1 MAYTDVD
8 SFKSFGT
15 SFQNCVLQGALVDRD
30 FFEKSFEIL
39 KGEYFSSEAHQT
51 VWLEIIKLFNK
62 YGAAPTY
69 DTLKTEISQY
79 PEGELKE
86 ATINVLL
93 DIEKKV
99 NRQEIEYAKDKSL
112 EFCKNQSMKGAILQ
126 SVELLKEGKFEEI
139 QKTIEDSLKISTE
152 QDMGHDYFDSFKS
165 RQQVHSRI
173 CIPTGFPLL
182 DANEV
187 LDGGLANGELGVVMA
202 PTGGGKSFFL
212 VNLGFGALAAG
223 KNVIHYTFELSE
235 THVGNRYDS
244 RITGIPTKELRKR
257 MSEAEDGLST
267 FNGGQLFIKEYP
279 PKVAT
284 INTIKFHM
292 GRLLSSGFNPDL
304 IIIDYGDL
312 MRSRRGY
319 DQKRFELESIFED
332 LRALS
337 MEMKMPVWTA
347 TQSNREGFNDD
358 VITIDKVGEAINKA
372 MVVDFF
378 GTFSQRKFHI
388 GKNRMGQANVNYNID
403 MDPARSFIDL
413 NNTAPSISGG
423 ISIGDKVNNMLN
435 GDDKMQSFYRT
446 FKDDVEVS

>member
-1 MAYTDVD
+1 MTQTDVD
-8 SFKSFGT
+8 SFKSFGPN
-15 SFQNCVLQGALVDRD
+15 FQNCVLQAALIDRD
-30 FFEKSFEIL
+30 FFEKIFETL
-39 KGEYFSSEAHQT
+39 KEEYFTSEAHKSI
-51 VWLEIIKLFNK
+51 WLEIRKLFNK
-62 YGAAPTY
+62 YNAAPTY
-69 DTLKTEISQY
+69 DTLKSEISQY

-86 ATINVLL
+86 SAINVLL
-93 DIEKKV
+93 DIETKV

-112 EFCKNQSMKGAILQ
+112 EFCKNQSMKAAILK
-126 SVELLKEGKFEEI
+126 SVELLQEGKFEEI

-152 QDMGHDYFDSFKS
+152 QDMGHDYFESFKT
-165 RQQVHSRI
+165 RQEIHSRI
-173 CIPTGFPLL
+173 TVPTGFPLL

-187 LDGGLANGELGVVMA
+187 LDGGLAHGELGAVMA

-244 RITGIPTKELRKR
+244 RITGVPTKELRTR
-257 MSEAEDGLST
+257 MVEAENKLAR
-267 FNGGQLFIKEYP
+267 FMGGQLFIKEYP

-292 GRLLSSGFNPDL
+292 GRLLSNGFDPDL

-332 LRALS
+332 LRALA
-337 MEMKMPVWTA
+337 MEMKLPIWTA

-378 GTFSQRKFHI
+378 GTFSQHKFHI

-403 MDPARSFIDL
+403 MEPARAFIDL
-413 NNTAPSISGG
+413 NEGTTSG
-423 ISIGDKVNNMLN
+423 ISISEKVNNMLSDN
-435 GDDKMQSFYRT
+435 DSMKSFYRT
-446 FKDDVEVS
+446 FKEEV

>member
-1 MAYTDVD
+1 MTHTDVD
-8 SFKSFGT
+8 SFKSFGPN
-15 SFQNCVLQGALVDRD
+15 FQNCVLQAALIDRD
-30 FFEKSFEIL
+30 FFEKIFETL
-39 KGEYFSSEAHQT
+39 KEEYFTSEAHKSI
-51 VWLEIIKLFNK
+51 WLEIRKLFNK
-62 YGAAPTY
+62 YNAAPTY
-69 DTLKTEISQY
+69 DTLKSEISQY

-86 ATINVLL
+86 SAINVLL
-93 DIEKKV
+93 DIETKV

-112 EFCKNQSMKGAILQ
+112 EFCKNQSMKAAILK
-126 SVELLKEGKFEEI
+126 SVELLQEGKFEEI

-152 QDMGHDYFDSFKS
+152 QDMGHDYFESFKT
-165 RQQVHSRI
+165 RQEIHSRI
-173 CIPTGFPLL
+173 TVPTGFPLL

-187 LDGGLANGELGVVMA
+187 LDGGLANGELGAVMA

-244 RITGIPTKELRKR
+244 RITGVPTKELRGR
-257 MSEAEDGLST
+257 MVEAENKLAR
-267 FNGGQLFIKEYP
+267 FMGGQLFIKEYP

-292 GRLLSSGFNPDL
+292 GRLLSNGFEPDL

-332 LRALS
+332 LRALA
-337 MEMKMPVWTA
+337 MEMKLPIWTA

-378 GTFSQRKFHI
+378 GTFSQHKFHI

-403 MDPARSFIDL
+403 MEPSRAFIDL
-413 NNTAPSISGG
+413 NEGTTSG
-423 ISIGDKVNNMLN
+423 ISISEKVNNMLSDN
-435 GDDKMQSFYRT
+435 DSMKSFYRT
-446 FKDDVEVS
+446 FKEEV

>member
-1 MAYTDVD
+1 MSYTDVD
-8 SFKSFGT
+8 SFKSFGIN
-15 SFQNCVLQGALVDRD
+15 FQNCVLQAALIDRE
-30 FFEKSFEIL
+30 FFEKSFEVL
-39 KGEYFSSEAHQT
+39 KEEYFASEAHKT
-51 VWLEIIKLFNK
+51 VWLEIRKLFNK
-62 YGAAPTY
+62 YNAPPTY

-79 PEGELKE
+79 PDGELKE
-86 ATINVLL
+86 STINVLL
-93 DIEKKV
+93 DIETKV

-126 SVELLKEGKFEEI
+126 SVDLLKEGKFEEI

-152 QDMGHDYFDSFKS
+152 QDMGHDYFDSFMS
-165 RQQVHSRI
+165 RQQVHARA

-182 DANEV
+182 DQNNV

-212 VNLGFGALAAG
+212 VNLGYGALAAG
-223 KNVIHYTFELSE
+223 KNVIHYSFELSE

-244 RITGIPTKELRKR
+244 RITGIPTKELRGR
-257 MSEAEDGLST
+257 MVEAENELTRFD
-267 FNGGQLFIKEYP
+267 GGQLFIKEYP

-292 GRLLSSGFNPDL
+292 GRLLSSGFSPDL

-312 MRSRRGY
+312 MKSRRGY

-332 LRALS
+332 LRALA
-337 MEMKMPVWTA
+337 MEMKLPIWTA
-347 TQSNREGFNDD
+347 TQSNRDGFNDD

-388 GKNRMGQANVNYNID
+388 GKNRMGQANVNFNIN

-413 NNTAPSISGG
+413 NEDMPTTGG
-423 ISIGDKVNNMLN
+423 LSIGDKVNGMLS
-435 GDDKMQSFYRT
+435 GGDKMRSLYRT
-446 FKDDVEVS
+446 YKEE

>member
-1 MAYTDVD
+1 MTHTDVD
-8 SFKSFGT
+8 SFQSFGPN
-15 SFQNCVLQGALVDRD
+15 FQNCVLQAALIDRD
-30 FFEKSFEIL
+30 FFEKIFETL
-39 KGEYFSSEAHQT
+39 KEEYFTSEAHKSI
-51 VWLEIIKLFNK
+51 WLEIRKLFNK
-62 YGAAPTY
+62 YNAPPTY
-69 DTLKTEISQY
+69 DTLKSEISQY

-86 ATINVLL
+86 SAINVLL
-93 DIEKKV
+93 DVETKV
-99 NRQEIEYAKDKSL
+99 NRQEIEYAKDKSI
-112 EFCKNQSMKGAILQ
+112 EFCKNQSMKAAILK
-126 SVELLKEGKFEEI
+126 SVELLQEGKFEEI

-165 RQQVHSRI
+165 RQQVDSRI
-173 CIPTGFPLL
+173 TVPTGFPLL

-187 LDGGLANGELGVVMA
+187 LDGGLANGELGAVMA

-244 RITGIPTKELRKR
+244 RITGVPTKELRSR
-257 MSEAEDGLST
+257 MVEAENKLAR
-267 FNGGQLFIKEYP
+267 FMGGQLFIKEYP

-292 GRLLSSGFNPDL
+292 GRLLSNGFNPDL

-332 LRALS
+332 LRALA
-337 MEMKMPVWTA
+337 MEMKLPIWTA

-358 VITIDKVGEAINKA
+358 IITIDKVGEAITKA

-388 GKNRMGQANVNYNID
+388 GKNRMGQANINFNID
-403 MDPARSFIDL
+403 MDPARAFIDL
-413 NNTAPSISGG
+413 NENVTGG
-423 ISIGDKVNNMLN
+423 ITIGEKVNNMLGGN
-435 GDDKMQSFYRT
+435 DSMKSFYRS
-446 FKDDVEVS
+446 FKDGVEK

>member
-1 MAYTDVD
+1 MSYTDVD
-8 SFKSFGT
+8 SFKSFGAN
-15 SFQNCVLQGALVDRD
+15 FQNCVLQAALIDRD
-30 FFEKSFEIL
+30 FFEKSFEVL
-39 KGEYFSSEAHQT
+39 KEEYFTSEAHKT
-51 VWLEIIKLFNK
+51 VWLEIRKLFNK
-62 YGAAPTY
+62 YNAPPTY

-86 ATINVLL
+86 STINVLL
-93 DIEKKV
+93 DIETKV
-99 NRQEIEYAKDKSL
+99 NRQEIEYAIDKSL

-152 QDMGHDYFDSFKS
+152 QDLGADYFDSFKS
-165 RQQVHSRI
+165 RQQVHARA

-182 DANEV
+182 DQNNV
-187 LDGGLANGELGVVMA
+187 LDGGLAHGELGVVMA

-212 VNLGFGALAAG
+212 VNLGYGALAAG
-223 KNVIHYTFELSE
+223 KNVIHYSFELSE

-244 RITGIPTKELRKR
+244 RITGIPTKELRSR
-257 MSEAEDGLST
+257 MTEAENELT
-267 FNGGQLFIKEYP
+267 RFNGGQLFIKEYP

-292 GRLLSSGFNPDL
+292 GRLLSNGFEPDL

-312 MRSRRGY
+312 MKSRRGY

-337 MEMKMPVWTA
+337 MEMKLPIWTA
-347 TQSNREGFNDD
+347 TQSNRDGFNDD
-358 VITIDKVGEAINKA
+358 IITIDKVGEAINKA

-388 GKNRMGQANVNYNID
+388 GKNRMGEANVNFNIN
-403 MDPARSFIDL
+403 MDPARAFIDL
-413 NNTAPSISGG
+413 NEDMPTTGG
-423 ISIGDKVNNMLN
+423 LSIGDKVNGMLN
-435 GDDKMQSFYRT
+435 GGDKMQSLYRT
-446 FKDDVEVS
+446 FKEG

>member
-8 SFKSFGT
+8 SFKSFGAN
-15 SFQNCVLQGALVDRD
+15 FQNCVLQAALIDRD

-39 KGEYFSSEAHQT
+39 KEEYFTSDSHKT
-51 VWLEIIKLFNK
+51 VWLEIRKLFNK
-62 YGAAPTY
+62 YNAPPTY
-69 DTLKTEISQY
+69 ETLKTEISQY

-86 ATINVLL
+86 STINVLL
-93 DIEKKV
+93 DIETKV

-152 QDMGHDYFDSFKS
+152 QNMGHDYFDSFKS
-165 RQQVHSRI
+165 RQQVHSRVTV
-173 CIPTGFPLL
+173 PTGFPLL

-187 LDGGLANGELGVVMA
+187 LDGGLGNGELGVVMA

-212 VNLGFGALAAG
+212 VNLGYGALAAG
-223 KNVIHYTFELSE
+223 KNVVHYTFELSE
-235 THVGNRYDS
+235 NHVGNRYDS
-244 RITGIPTKELRKR
+244 RITGIPTKELRSR
-257 MSEAEDGLST
+257 MVEAEAQLVRFD
-267 FNGGQLFIKEYP
+267 GGQLFIKEDP

-292 GRLLSSGFNPDL
+292 GRLLSNGFSPDL

-337 MEMKMPVWTA
+337 MEMKVPIWTA

-403 MDPARSFIDL
+403 MEPARAFIDL
-413 NNTAPSISGG
+413 NENMPSG
-423 ISIGDKVNNMLN
+423 ISIGDKVNNLLN
-435 GDDKMQSFYRT
+435 GGDKMRSLYRD
-446 FKDDVEVS
+446 FKEEV

>member
-8 SFKSFGT
+8 SFKSFGAN
-15 SFQNCVLQGALVDRD
+15 FQNCVLQAALIDRD

-39 KGEYFSSEAHQT
+39 KEEYFTSDSHKT
-51 VWLEIIKLFNK
+51 VWLEIRKLFNK
-62 YGAAPTY
+62 YNAPPTY
-69 DTLKTEISQY
+69 ETLKTEISQY

-86 ATINVLL
+86 STINVLL
-93 DIEKKV
+93 DIETKV

-152 QDMGHDYFDSFKS
+152 QNMGHDYFDSFKS
-165 RQQVHSRI
+165 RQQVHSRVTV
-173 CIPTGFPLL
+173 PTGFPLL

-187 LDGGLANGELGVVMA
+187 LDGGLGNGELGVVMA

-212 VNLGFGALAAG
+212 VNLGYGALAAG
-223 KNVIHYTFELSE
+223 KNVVHYTFELSE
-235 THVGNRYDS
+235 NHVGNRYDS
-244 RITGIPTKELRKR
+244 RITGIPTKELRSR
-257 MSEAEDGLST
+257 MVEAEAQLVRFD
-267 FNGGQLFIKEYP
+267 GGQLFIKEYP

-284 INTIKFHM
+284 INTIKFHI
-292 GRLLSSGFNPDL
+292 GRLLSNGFSPDL

-337 MEMKMPVWTA
+337 MEMKVPIWTA

-403 MDPARSFIDL
+403 MEPARAFIDL
-413 NNTAPSISGG
+413 NENVPSG
-423 ISIGDKVNNMLN
+423 ISIGDKVNNLLN
-435 GDDKMQSFYRT
+435 GGDKMRSLYRD
-446 FKDDVEVS
+446 FKEEV

>member
-1 MAYTDVD
+1 
-8 SFKSFGT
+8 
-15 SFQNCVLQGALVDRD
+15 
-30 FFEKSFEIL
+30 
-39 KGEYFSSEAHQT
+39 
-51 VWLEIIKLFNK
+51 
-62 YGAAPTY
+62 
-69 DTLKTEISQY
+69 
-79 PEGELKE
+79 
-86 ATINVLL
+86 
-93 DIEKKV
+93 
-99 NRQEIEYAKDKSL
+99 
-112 EFCKNQSMKGAILQ
+112 MKGAILQ
-126 SVELLKEGKFEEI
+126 SVELLKEGRFEEI

-152 QDMGHDYFDSFKS
+152 QDLGADYFDSFKS
-165 RQQVHSRI
+165 RQQVHARA

-212 VNLGFGALAAG
+212 VNLGYGALAAG
-223 KNVIHYTFELSE
+223 KNVIHYSFELSE

-244 RITGIPTKELRKR
+244 RITGIPTKELRNR
-257 MSEAEDGLST
+257 MVEAEAQLVR
-267 FNGGQLFIKEYP
+267 FNGGQLYIKEYP

-292 GRLLSSGFNPDL
+292 GRLLSNGFDPDL

-312 MRSRRGY
+312 MKSRRGY

-337 MEMKMPVWTA
+337 MEMKLPIWTA

-403 MDPARSFIDL
+403 MDPARAFIDL
-413 NNTAPSISGG
+413 NDDQSTGFSV
-423 ISIGDKVNNMLN
+423 GDKVNNMLS
-435 GDDKMQSFYRT
+435 GGDKMRSFYH
-446 FKDDVEVS
+446 DVKEEA

>member
-1 MAYTDVD
+1 MTQTDVD
-8 SFKSFGT
+8 SFRSFGPN
-15 SFQNCVLQGALVDRD
+15 FQNCVLQAALIDRD
-30 FFEKSFEIL
+30 FFEKIFETL
-39 KGEYFSSEAHQT
+39 KEEYFTSEAHKSI
-51 VWLEIIKLFNK
+51 WLEIRKLFNK
-62 YGAAPTY
+62 YNAAPTY
-69 DTLKTEISQY
+69 DTLKSEISQY

-86 ATINVLL
+86 SAINVLL
-93 DIEKKV
+93 DIETKV

-112 EFCKNQSMKGAILQ
+112 EFCKNQSMKAAILK
-126 SVELLKEGKFEEI
+126 SVELLQEGKFEEI

-152 QDMGHDYFDSFKS
+152 QDMGHDYFESFKT
-165 RQQVHSRI
+165 RQEIHSRVTV
-173 CIPTGFPLL
+173 PTGFPLL

-187 LDGGLANGELGVVMA
+187 LDGGLANGELGAVMA

-244 RITGIPTKELRKR
+244 RITGVPTKELRTR
-257 MSEAEDGLST
+257 MVEAENKLAR
-267 FNGGQLFIKEYP
+267 FMGGQLFIKEYP

-292 GRLLSSGFNPDL
+292 GRLLSNGFDPDL

-332 LRALS
+332 LRALA
-337 MEMKMPVWTA
+337 MEMKLPIWTA

-378 GTFSQRKFHI
+378 GTFSQHKFHI

-403 MDPARSFIDL
+403 MEPSRAFIDL
-413 NNTAPSISGG
+413 
-423 ISIGDKVNNMLN
+423 KRR
-435 GDDKMQSFYRT
+435 YY
-446 FKDDVEVS
+446 

>member
-15 SFQNCVLQGALVDRD
+15 NFQNCVLQAALIDRE

-39 KGEYFSSEAHQT
+39 KEEYFTSEAHKAL
-51 VWLEIIKLFNK
+51 WLEIRKLFNK
-62 YGAAPTY
+62 YNGPPSY
-69 DTLKTEISQY
+69 DILKTEISQY

-86 ATINVLL
+86 STINVLL
-93 DIEKKV
+93 DIETKV

-165 RQQVHSRI
+165 RQQVHARA

-182 DANEV
+182 DATEV

-212 VNLGFGALAAG
+212 VNLGYGALAAG

-244 RITGIPTKELRKR
+244 RITGIPTK
-257 MSEAEDGLST
+257 
-267 FNGGQLFIKEYP
+267 NY
-279 PKVAT
+279 VV
-284 INTIKFHM
+284 
-292 GRLLSSGFNPDL
+292 
-304 IIIDYGDL
+304 
-312 MRSRRGY
+312 
-319 DQKRFELESIFED
+319 
-332 LRALS
+332 
-337 MEMKMPVWTA
+337 VW
-347 TQSNREGFNDD
+347 
-358 VITIDKVGEAINKA
+358 
-372 MVVDFF
+372 
-378 GTFSQRKFHI
+378 
-388 GKNRMGQANVNYNID
+388 
-403 MDPARSFIDL
+403 
-413 NNTAPSISGG
+413 
-423 ISIGDKVNNMLN
+423 
-435 GDDKMQSFYRT
+435 
-446 FKDDVEVS
+446 

>member
-1 MAYTDVD
+1 MTQTDVD
-8 SFKSFGT
+8 SFRSFGPN
-15 SFQNCVLQGALVDRD
+15 FQNCVLQAALIDRD
-30 FFEKSFEIL
+30 FFEKIFETL
-39 KGEYFSSEAHQT
+39 KEEYFTSEAHKSI
-51 VWLEIIKLFNK
+51 WLEIRKLFNK
-62 YGAAPTY
+62 YNAAPTY
-69 DTLKTEISQY
+69 DTLKSEISQY

-86 ATINVLL
+86 SAINVLL
-93 DIEKKV
+93 DIETKV

-112 EFCKNQSMKGAILQ
+112 EFCKNQSMKAAILK
-126 SVELLKEGKFEEI
+126 SVELLQEGKFEEI

-152 QDMGHDYFDSFKS
+152 QDMGHDYFESFKT
-165 RQQVHSRI
+165 RQEIHSRI
-173 CIPTGFPLL
+173 TVPTGFPLL

-187 LDGGLANGELGVVMA
+187 LDGGLAHGELGAVMA

-244 RITGIPTKELRKR
+244 RITGVPTKELRTR
-257 MSEAEDGLST
+257 MVEAENKLAR
-267 FNGGQLFIKEYP
+267 FMGGQLFIKEYP

-292 GRLLSSGFNPDL
+292 GRLLSNGFDPDL

-332 LRALS
+332 LRALA
-337 MEMKMPVWTA
+337 MEMKLPIWTA

-378 GTFSQRKFHI
+378 GTFSQHKFHI

-403 MDPARSFIDL
+403 MEPARAFIDL
-413 NNTAPSISGG
+413 NEGTTSGF
-423 ISIGDKVNNMLN
+423 SIGEKVNNMLSDN
-435 GDDKMQSFYRT
+435 NSMKSFYRT
-446 FKDDVEVS
+446 FKEEV

>member
-1 MAYTDVD
+1 MAHTDVD
-8 SFKSFGT
+8 SFQSFGPN
-15 SFQNCVLQGALVDRD
+15 FQNCVLQAALIDRE
-30 FFEKSFEIL
+30 FFEKIFETL
-39 KGEYFSSEAHQT
+39 KEEYFTSEAHKSI
-51 VWLEIIKLFNK
+51 WLEIRKLFNK
-62 YGAAPTY
+62 YNAPPTY
-69 DTLKTEISQY
+69 DTLKSEISQY

-86 ATINVLL
+86 SAINVLL
-93 DIEKKV
+93 DIETKV

-112 EFCKNQSMKGAILQ
+112 EFCKNQSMKAAILK
-126 SVELLKEGKFEEI
+126 SVELLQEGKFEEI

-165 RQQVHSRI
+165 RQEIHSRVTV
-173 CIPTGFPLL
+173 PTGFPLL

-187 LDGGLANGELGVVMA
+187 LDGGLAHGELGAVMA

-223 KNVIHYTFELSE
+223 KNVVHYTFELSE

-244 RITGIPTKELRKR
+244 RITGVPTKELRSR
-257 MSEAEDGLST
+257 MVEAENKLAR
-267 FNGGQLFIKEYP
+267 FMGGQLFIKEYP

-292 GRLLSSGFNPDL
+292 GRLLSNGFDPDL

-332 LRALS
+332 LRALA
-337 MEMKMPVWTA
+337 MEMKLPIWTA

-403 MDPARSFIDL
+403 MEPSRAFIDL
-413 NNTAPSISGG
+413 NEGVPATG
-423 ISIGDKVNNMLN
+423 ISVSDRVSNMLN
-435 GDDKMQSFYRT
+435 SGDKMRSLYRT
-446 FKDDVEVS
+446 FKEEV

>member
-1 MAYTDVD
+1 
-8 SFKSFGT
+8 
-15 SFQNCVLQGALVDRD
+15 
-30 FFEKSFEIL
+30 
-39 KGEYFSSEAHQT
+39 
-51 VWLEIIKLFNK
+51 
-62 YGAAPTY
+62 
-69 DTLKTEISQY
+69 
-79 PEGELKE
+79 
-86 ATINVLL
+86 
-93 DIEKKV
+93 
-99 NRQEIEYAKDKSL
+99 
-112 EFCKNQSMKGAILQ
+112 MKGAILQ

-165 RQQVHSRI
+165 RQQVHARA

-212 VNLGFGALAAG
+212 VNLGYGALAAG

-244 RITGIPTKELRKR
+244 RITGIPTKEIRGR
-257 MSEAEDGLST
+257 MVEGEAQLARFD
-267 FNGGQLFIKEYP
+267 GGQLFIKEYP

-284 INTIKFHM
+284 INTVKFHT
-292 GRLLSSGFNPDL
+292 GRLLSSGFEPDL

-312 MRSRRGY
+312 MKSRRGY

-337 MEMKMPVWTA
+337 MEMKLPIWTA

-388 GKNRMGQANVNYNID
+388 GKNRMGQANVNFNID
-403 MDPARSFIDL
+403 MDPARAFIDL
-413 NNTAPSISGG
+413 NDDQPSGFSV
-423 ISIGDKVNNMLN
+423 GDKVNNMLN
-435 GDDKMQSFYRT
+435 GGDKMKSLYRT
-446 FKDDVEVS
+446 FKEEA

>member
-1 MAYTDVD
+1 MSYTDVD

-15 SFQNCVLQGALVDRD
+15 NFQNCVLQAALIDRD
-30 FFEKSFEIL
+30 FFEKSFEVL
-39 KGEYFSSEAHQT
+39 KEEYFTSEAHKT
-51 VWLEIIKLFNK
+51 VWLEIRKLFNK
-62 YGAAPTY
+62 YNAPPTY

-86 ATINVLL
+86 STINVLL
-93 DIEKKV
+93 DIETKV
-99 NRQEIEYAKDKSL
+99 NRQEIEYAIDKSL

-152 QDMGHDYFDSFKS
+152 QDLGSDYFDSFKS
-165 RQQVHSRI
+165 RQQVHARA

-182 DANEV
+182 DQNNV
-187 LDGGLANGELGVVMA
+187 LDGGLAHGELGVVMA

-212 VNLGFGALAAG
+212 VNLGYGALAAG
-223 KNVIHYTFELSE
+223 KNVIHYSFELSE

-244 RITGIPTKELRKR
+244 RITGIPTKELRGR
-257 MSEAEDGLST
+257 MAEAENELT
-267 FNGGQLFIKEYP
+267 RFNGGQLFIKEYP

-292 GRLLSSGFNPDL
+292 GRLLSNGFSPDL

-312 MRSRRGY
+312 MKSRRGY

-337 MEMKMPVWTA
+337 MEMKLPIWTA
-347 TQSNREGFNDD
+347 TQSNRDGFNDD
-358 VITIDKVGEAINKA
+358 IITIDKVGEAINKA

-388 GKNRMGQANVNYNID
+388 GKNRMGEANVNFNIN
-403 MDPARSFIDL
+403 MDPARAFIDL
-413 NNTAPSISGG
+413 NEDMPTIGG
-423 ISIGDKVNNMLN
+423 LSIGDKVNGMLN
-435 GDDKMQSFYRT
+435 GGDKMRSLYRN
-446 FKDDVEVS
+446 FKEEV

>member
-1 MAYTDVD
+1 MSYTDVD

-15 SFQNCVLQGALVDRD
+15 NFQNCVLQAALIDRD
-30 FFEKSFEIL
+30 FFEKSFEVL
-39 KGEYFSSEAHQT
+39 KEEYFTSEAHKT
-51 VWLEIIKLFNK
+51 VWLEIRKLFNK
-62 YGAAPTY
+62 YSAPPTY

-86 ATINVLL
+86 STINVLL
-93 DIEKKV
+93 DIETKV

-112 EFCKNQSMKGAILQ
+112 EFCRNQSMKGAILQ
-126 SVELLKEGKFEEI
+126 SVDLLKEGKFEEI
-139 QKTIEDSLKISTE
+139 QKTIEDSLRISTE

-165 RQQVHSRI
+165 RQQVHTRS

-182 DANEV
+182 DQSSV
-187 LDGGLANGELGVVMA
+187 LDGGLAHGELGVVMA
-202 PTGGGKSFFL
+202 PTGGGKSFML
-212 VNLGFGALAAG
+212 VNFGYGALAAG
-223 KNVIHYTFELSE
+223 KNVVHYTFELSE

-244 RITGIPTKELRKR
+244 RITSIPTKELRSR
-257 MSEAEDGLST
+257 MSEAEGQLAN

-292 GRLLSSGFNPDL
+292 GRLLSNGFSPDL

-312 MRSRRGY
+312 MKSRRGY

-337 MEMKMPVWTA
+337 MEMKLPIWTA
-347 TQSNREGFNDD
+347 TQSNRDGFNDD

-378 GTFSQRKFHI
+378 GTFSQRKFHV
-388 GKNRMGQANVNYNID
+388 GKNRMGQANINFNIE

-413 NNTAPSISGG
+413 NEDMPSTGG
-423 ISIGDKVNNMLN
+423 FSINEKVNNMLN
-435 GDDKMQSFYRT
+435 GGDKMRSLYRD
-446 FKDDVEVS
+446 FKEG

>member
-15 SFQNCVLQGALVDRD
+15 NFQNCVLQAALIDRE

-39 KGEYFSSEAHQT
+39 KEEYFTSDAHKAI
-51 VWLEIIKLFNK
+51 WLEIRKLFNK
-62 YGAAPTY
+62 YNGPPSY
-69 DTLKTEISQY
+69 ETLKTEISQY

-86 ATINVLL
+86 STINVLL
-93 DIEKKV
+93 DIETKV

-152 QDMGHDYFDSFKS
+152 QNMGHDYFDSFKS
-165 RQQVHSRI
+165 RQQVHSRVTV
-173 CIPTGFPLL
+173 PTGFPLL

-187 LDGGLANGELGVVMA
+187 LDGGLGNGELGVVMA

-212 VNLGFGALAAG
+212 VNLGYGALAAG

-235 THVGNRYDS
+235 NHVGNRYDS
-244 RITGIPTKELRKR
+244 RITGIPTKELRSR
-257 MSEAEDGLST
+257 MVEAEAQLVRFD
-267 FNGGQLFIKEYP
+267 GGQLFIKEYP

-292 GRLLSSGFNPDL
+292 GRLLSNGFSPDL

-337 MEMKMPVWTA
+337 MEMKVPIWTA

-403 MDPARSFIDL
+403 MEPARAFIDL
-413 NNTAPSISGG
+413 NENTPSG
-423 ISIGDKVNNMLN
+423 ISIGDKVNNLLN
-435 GDDKMQSFYRT
+435 GGDKMRSLYRD
-446 FKDDVEVS
+446 FKEEV

>member
-1 MAYTDVD
+1 MSYTDVD

-15 SFQNCVLQGALVDRD
+15 NFQNCVLQAALIDRD
-30 FFEKSFEIL
+30 FFEKSFEVL
-39 KGEYFSSEAHQT
+39 KEEYFTSEAHKT
-51 VWLEIIKLFNK
+51 VWLEIRKLFNK
-62 YGAAPTY
+62 YSAPPTY

-86 ATINVLL
+86 STINVLL
-93 DIEKKV
+93 DIETKV

-112 EFCKNQSMKGAILQ
+112 EFCRNQSMKGAILQ
-126 SVELLKEGKFEEI
+126 SVDLLKEGKFEEI

-165 RQQVHSRI
+165 RQQVHVRS

-182 DANEV
+182 DQSSV
-187 LDGGLANGELGVVMA
+187 LDGGLAHGELGVVMA
-202 PTGGGKSFFL
+202 PTGGGKSFML
-212 VNLGFGALAAG
+212 VNFGYGALAAG
-223 KNVIHYTFELSE
+223 KNVVHYTFELSE

-244 RITGIPTKELRKR
+244 RITSIPTKELRSR
-257 MSEAEDGLST
+257 MSEAEGQLAN

-292 GRLLSSGFNPDL
+292 GRLLSNGFSPDL

-312 MRSRRGY
+312 MKSRRGY

-337 MEMKMPVWTA
+337 MEMKLPIWTA
-347 TQSNREGFNDD
+347 TQSNRDGFNDD

-378 GTFSQRKFHI
+378 GTFSQRKFHV
-388 GKNRMGQANVNYNID
+388 GKNRMGQANINFNIE

-413 NNTAPSISGG
+413 NEDMPSTNGF
-423 ISIGDKVNNMLN
+423 SINEKINNMMNGGDKMRSL
-435 GDDKMQSFYRT
+435 YRD
-446 FKDDVEVS
+446 FKEG

>member
-1 MAYTDVD
+1 MKA
-8 SFKSFGT
+8 
-15 SFQNCVLQGALVDRD
+15 A
-30 FFEKSFEIL
+30 IL
-39 KGEYFSSEAHQT
+39 K
-51 VWLEIIKLFNK
+51 
-62 YGAAPTY
+62 
-69 DTLKTEISQY
+69 
-79 PEGELKE
+79 
-86 ATINVLL
+86 
-93 DIEKKV
+93 
-99 NRQEIEYAKDKSL
+99 
-112 EFCKNQSMKGAILQ
+112 
-126 SVELLKEGKFEEI
+126 SVELLQEGKFEEI

-165 RQQVHSRI
+165 RQQVDSRI
-173 CIPTGFPLL
+173 TVPTGFPLL

-187 LDGGLANGELGVVMA
+187 LDGGLANGELGAVMA

-244 RITGIPTKELRKR
+244 RITGVPTKELRSR
-257 MSEAEDGLST
+257 MVEAENKLAR
-267 FNGGQLFIKEYP
+267 FMGGQLFIKEYP

-292 GRLLSSGFNPDL
+292 GRLLSNGFNPDL

-337 MEMKMPVWTA
+337 MEMKLPIWTA

-358 VITIDKVGEAINKA
+358 IITIDKVGEAINKA

-403 MDPARSFIDL
+403 MDPARAFIDL
-413 NNTAPSISGG
+413 NENVTGG
-423 ISIGDKVNNMLN
+423 ITIGEKVNNMLTETDN
-435 GDDKMQSFYRT
+435 NSMKSFYRT
-446 FKDDVEVS
+446 FKEEV

>member
-1 MAYTDVD
+1 MAHTDVD
-8 SFKSFGT
+8 SFQSFG
-15 SFQNCVLQGALVDRD
+15 SNFQNCVLQAALIDRE
-30 FFEKSFEIL
+30 FFEKIFETL
-39 KGEYFSSEAHQT
+39 KEEYFTSEAHKSI
-51 VWLEIIKLFNK
+51 WLEIRKLFNK
-62 YGAAPTY
+62 YNAPPTY
-69 DTLKTEISQY
+69 DTLKSEISQY

-86 ATINVLL
+86 SAINVLL
-93 DIEKKV
+93 DVETKV
-99 NRQEIEYAKDKSL
+99 NRQEIEYAKDKSI
-112 EFCKNQSMKGAILQ
+112 EFCKNQSMKAAILK
-126 SVELLKEGKFEEI
+126 SVELLQEGKFEEI

-165 RQQVHSRI
+165 RQQADSRI
-173 CIPTGFPLL
+173 TVPTGFPLL

-187 LDGGLANGELGVVMA
+187 LGGGLANGELGAVMA

-244 RITGIPTKELRKR
+244 RITGVPTKELRNR
-257 MSEAEDGLST
+257 MVEAENKLMR
-267 FNGGQLFIKEYP
+267 FMGGQLFIKEYP

-292 GRLLSSGFNPDL
+292 GRLLSNGFDPDL

-332 LRALS
+332 LRALA
-337 MEMKMPVWTA
+337 MEMKLPIWTA

-358 VITIDKVGEAINKA
+358 IITIDKVGEAITKA

-388 GKNRMGQANVNYNID
+388 GKNRMGQANINFNID
-403 MDPARSFIDL
+403 MDPARAFIDL
-413 NNTAPSISGG
+413 NENVTGCIT
-423 ISIGDKVNNMLN
+423 IGEKVNNMLGGN
-435 GDDKMQSFYRT
+435 DSMKTFYRS
-446 FKDDVEVS
+446 FKDGVEK

>member
-15 SFQNCVLQGALVDRD
+15 NFQNCVLQAALIDRE
-30 FFEKSFEIL
+30 FFEKSFEVL
-39 KGEYFSSEAHQT
+39 KEEYFTSEAHKT
-51 VWLEIIKLFNK
+51 IWLEIRKLFNK
-62 YGAAPTY
+62 YNGPPSY
-69 DTLKTEISQY
+69 EILKTEIAQY

-86 ATINVLL
+86 STINVLL
-93 DIEKKV
+93 DIETKV

-126 SVELLKEGKFEEI
+126 SVELLKEGRFEEI

-152 QDMGHDYFDSFKS
+152 QDLGADYFDSF
-165 RQQVHSRI
+165 
-173 CIPTGFPLL
+173 
-182 DANEV
+182 
-187 LDGGLANGELGVVMA
+187 
-202 PTGGGKSFFL
+202 
-212 VNLGFGALAAG
+212 
-223 KNVIHYTFELSE
+223 VIHYSFELSE

-244 RITGIPTKELRKR
+244 RITGIPTKELRNR
-257 MSEAEDGLST
+257 MVEAEAQLVR
-267 FNGGQLFIKEYP
+267 FNGGQLYIKEYP

-292 GRLLSSGFNPDL
+292 GRLLSNGFDPDL

-312 MRSRRGY
+312 MKSRRGY

-337 MEMKMPVWTA
+337 MEMKLPIWTA

-403 MDPARSFIDL
+403 MDPARAFIDL
-413 NNTAPSISGG
+413 NDDQPAGFSV
-423 ISIGDKVNNMLN
+423 GDKVNNLLS
-435 GDDKMQSFYRT
+435 GGDKMRSFYR
-446 FKDDVEVS
+446 DVKEEA

>member
-1 MAYTDVD
+1 M
-8 SFKSFGT
+8 
-15 SFQNCVLQGALVDRD
+15 
-30 FFEKSFEIL
+30 
-39 KGEYFSSEAHQT
+39 
-51 VWLEIIKLFNK
+51 
-62 YGAAPTY
+62 
-69 DTLKTEISQY
+69 
-79 PEGELKE
+79 
-86 ATINVLL
+86 L
-93 DIEKKV
+93 DIETKV

-165 RQQVHSRI
+165 RQQVHARS

-212 VNLGFGALAAG
+212 VNLGYGALAAG

-244 RITGIPTKELRKR
+244 RITGIPTKELRSR
-257 MSEAEDGLST
+257 MVEAEAQLARFD
-267 FNGGQLFIKEYP
+267 GGQLFIKEYP

-284 INTIKFHM
+284 INTVKFHT
-292 GRLLSSGFNPDL
+292 GRLLSSGFEPDL

-337 MEMKMPVWTA
+337 MEMKLPIWTA

-388 GKNRMGQANVNYNID
+388 GKNRMGQANVNFNID

-413 NNTAPSISGG
+413 NDDQTPGFSVGEQ
-423 ISIGDKVNNMLN
+423 VNNMLN
-435 GDDKMQSFYRT
+435 GGDKMRSLYRT
-446 FKDDVEVS
+446 FKEEV

>member
-1 MAYTDVD
+1 MTQTDVD
-8 SFKSFGT
+8 SFKSFGPN
-15 SFQNCVLQGALVDRD
+15 FQNCVLQAALIDRD
-30 FFEKSFEIL
+30 FFEKIFETL
-39 KGEYFSSEAHQT
+39 KEEYFTSEAHKSI
-51 VWLEIIKLFNK
+51 WLEIRKLFNK
-62 YGAAPTY
+62 YNAAPTY
-69 DTLKTEISQY
+69 DTLKSEISQY

-86 ATINVLL
+86 SAINVLL
-93 DIEKKV
+93 DIETKV
-99 NRQEIEYAKDKSL
+99 NRQEIEYAKDKSI
-112 EFCKNQSMKGAILQ
+112 EFCKNQSMKAAILK
-126 SVELLKEGKFEEI
+126 SVELLQEGKFEEI

-165 RQQVHSRI
+165 RQQVDSRI
-173 CIPTGFPLL
+173 TVPTGFPLL

-187 LDGGLANGELGVVMA
+187 LDGGLANGELGAVMA

-244 RITGIPTKELRKR
+244 RITGVPTKELRTR
-257 MSEAEDGLST
+257 MVEAENKLAR
-267 FNGGQLFIKEYP
+267 FMGGQLFIKEYP

-292 GRLLSSGFNPDL
+292 GRLLSNGFEPDL

-332 LRALS
+332 LRALA
-337 MEMKMPVWTA
+337 MEMKLPIWTA

-378 GTFSQRKFHI
+378 GTFSQHKFHI

-403 MDPARSFIDL
+403 MEPARAFIDL
-413 NNTAPSISGG
+413 NEGTTSG
-423 ISIGDKVNNMLN
+423 ISISEKVNNMLSDN
-435 GDDKMQSFYRT
+435 DSMKSFYRT
-446 FKDDVEVS
+446 FKEEV

>member
-1 MAYTDVD
+1 MTQTDVD
-8 SFKSFGT
+8 SFRSFGPN
-15 SFQNCVLQGALVDRD
+15 FQNCVLQAALIDRD
-30 FFEKSFEIL
+30 FFEKIFETL
-39 KGEYFSSEAHQT
+39 KEEYFTSEAHKSI
-51 VWLEIIKLFNK
+51 WLEIRKLFNK
-62 YGAAPTY
+62 YNAAPTY
-69 DTLKTEISQY
+69 DTLKSEISQY

-86 ATINVLL
+86 SAINVLL
-93 DIEKKV
+93 DIETKV
-99 NRQEIEYAKDKSL
+99 NRQEIEYAKDKSI
-112 EFCKNQSMKGAILQ
+112 EFCKNQSMKAAILK
-126 SVELLKEGKFEEI
+126 SVELLQEGKFEEI

-152 QDMGHDYFDSFKS
+152 QDMGHDYFESFKT
-165 RQQVHSRI
+165 RQEIHSRI
-173 CIPTGFPLL
+173 TVPTGFPLL

-187 LDGGLANGELGVVMA
+187 LDGGLAHGELGAVMA

-244 RITGIPTKELRKR
+244 RITGVPTKELRTR
-257 MSEAEDGLST
+257 MVEAENKLAR
-267 FNGGQLFIKEYP
+267 FMGGQLFIKEYP

-292 GRLLSSGFNPDL
+292 GRLLSNGFDPDL

-332 LRALS
+332 LRALA
-337 MEMKMPVWTA
+337 MEMKLPIWTA

-378 GTFSQRKFHI
+378 GTFSQHKFHI

-403 MDPARSFIDL
+403 MEPARAFIDL
-413 NNTAPSISGG
+413 NEGTTSGF
-423 ISIGDKVNNMLN
+423 SIGEKVNNMLN
-435 GDDKMQSFYRT
+435 DNDSMKSFYRT
-446 FKDDVEVS
+446 FKEKV

>member
-1 MAYTDVD
+1 MTHTDVD
-8 SFKSFGT
+8 SFQSFG
-15 SFQNCVLQGALVDRD
+15 SNFQNCVLQAALIDRE
-30 FFEKSFEIL
+30 FFEKIFETL
-39 KGEYFSSEAHQT
+39 KEEYFTSEAHKSI
-51 VWLEIIKLFNK
+51 WLEIRKLFNK
-62 YGAAPTY
+62 YNAPPTY
-69 DTLKTEISQY
+69 DTLKSEISQY

-86 ATINVLL
+86 SAINVLL
-93 DIEKKV
+93 DVETKV

-112 EFCKNQSMKGAILQ
+112 EFCKNQSMKAAILK
-126 SVELLKEGKFEEI
+126 SVELLQEGKFEEI
-139 QKTIEDSLKISTE
+139 QKTIEDSLKITTE

-165 RQQVHSRI
+165 RQEIHSRVTV
-173 CIPTGFPLL
+173 PTGFPLL

-187 LDGGLANGELGVVMA
+187 LDGGLAHGELGAVMA

-212 VNLGFGALAAG
+212 VNLGYGALAAG
-223 KNVIHYTFELSE
+223 KNVVHYTFELSE

-244 RITGIPTKELRKR
+244 RITGVPTKELRTR
-257 MSEAEDGLST
+257 MVEAESKLAR
-267 FNGGQLFIKEYP
+267 FMGGQLFIKEYP

-292 GRLLSSGFNPDL
+292 GRLLSNGFSPDL

-337 MEMKMPVWTA
+337 MEMKLPIWTA

-358 VITIDKVGEAINKA
+358 IITIDKVGEAINKA

-388 GKNRMGQANVNYNID
+388 GKNRMGQANVNFNID
-403 MDPARSFIDL
+403 MDPARAFIDL
-413 NNTAPSISGG
+413 NENVTGG
-423 ISIGDKVNNMLN
+423 ITMGEKVNNMLGG
-435 GDDKMQSFYRT
+435 GDPMKSFYRS
-446 FKDDVEVS
+446 FKDEVEK